1 MKNETQNKA
10 ILSMLLKLLKPLIGD
25 LGKEVIPVTSIAKFI
40 DKQFLYPTFD
50 KDLQEIVDMLRNLT
64 IDYTNKHPQ
73 STYLQIC
80 RITNAFTQW
89 KQEQLKKAESKKC
102 HKCGQIKEQNDKH

>member
-89 KQEQLKKAESKKC
+89 KQEQLKKAKADNKKC
-102 HKCGQIKEQNDKH
+102 HKCGQIKEQKE